1 MESDDE
7 VDTNTSQASLH
18 TPRKIMTQWREIK
31 VYDRSKID
39 DEAIKDDID
48 QIMRDSLRD
57 ANFHA
62 ENVEHRR
69 ASDR

>member
-1 MESDDE
+1 MDDI
-7 VDTNTSQASLH
+7 A
-18 TPRKIMTQWREIK
+18 
-31 VYDRSKID
+31 ID
-39 DEAIKDDID
+39 DDID

-69 ASDR
+69 ASDRGYFKLTHVSSLICYRRFHSESL